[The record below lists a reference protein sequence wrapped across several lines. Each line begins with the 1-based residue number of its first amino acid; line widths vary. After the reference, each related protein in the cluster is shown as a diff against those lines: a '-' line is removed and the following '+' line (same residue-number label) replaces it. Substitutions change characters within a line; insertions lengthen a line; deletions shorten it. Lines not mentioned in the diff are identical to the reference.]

1 MIKYLLFCW
10 YVILFL
16 SCCEEERPGYATREL
31 IFPDYRNVTIP
42 VDIAPLSFYVN
53 LPEVN
58 ENVQVLLCTR
68 TKQLNRRGKEVRFS
82 SLEWRELVTSD
93 SVMNVYIQK
102 KTDHLWNCVDS
113 FKIYI
118 LGSDRS
124 LSFIS
129 PD

>member
-16 SCCEEERPGYATREL
+16 SCCEEERPGYATGEL

-53 LPEVN
+53 LPEMN
-58 ENVQVLLCTR
+58 ENVQVSLSTR
-68 TKQLNRRGKEVRFS
+68 TYKLNRQGKEIRFS

-93 SVMNVYIQK
+93 SVLNVYIQK
-102 KTDHLWNCVDS
+102 KTDRLWNCMILLRY
-113 FKIYI
+113 IYPRI
-118 LGSDRS
+118 R
-124 LSFIS
+124 
-129 PD
+129 

>member
-68 TKQLNRRGKEVRFS
+68 TKQLNRRGKEVRFRM
-82 SLEWRELVTSD
+82 ERVSD
-93 SVMNVYIQK
+93 I
-102 KTDHLWNCVDS
+102 
-113 FKIYI
+113 
-118 LGSDRS
+118 
-124 LSFIS
+124 
-129 PD
+129 